1 MLQEV
6 LTGVERRRRWS
17 VEEKLSIVAEACA
30 EGINLSDVARRHDI
44 TRQHIYQWRRELRGK
59 GLLSDARCVFV
70 PVDVAGDETHREII
84 GTGPGTERVHRV
96 EIGLR
101 NGRSVRVG
109 ADVPEAVLHRIM
121 RIAEAT

>member
-44 TRQHIYQWRRELRGK
+44 TRQHIYQWRRELRDK

-70 PVDVAGDETHREII
+70 PVDVAGDEAHRDII
-84 GTGPGTERVHRV
+84 GAGPGTERAHRV

-101 NGRSVRVG
+101 NGRSVRVA
-109 ADVPEAVLHRIM
+109 ADVPEAILHRII